1 MTQDLAGRT
10 ALVTGGTRGIGLG
23 IAQELVDRG
32 ANVVVTARKADEL
45 DAAVAQ
51 LDPDGTGRALSA
63 RGSADDE
70 EHQAAAVAL
79 AVERYGRLDLLV
91 PNAAVNPQ
99 YGPLVDADL
108 GAVRKV
114 FEVNVTA
121 VLGWVQQAWRQSMS
135 EHGGSVLVVASVGG
149 LRSGA
154 PIGAYNASKAAVIHL
169 VRQLGA
175 ELGPKVRVNA
185 IAPAVVKTRFAE
197 ALYEG
202 REEQVAKAYPMGG
215 SACPRTPPRRRPSC
229 CPTTRRGSPA
239 RRWSS
244 TAASPSPAARCC
256 GSRSCSWS
264 WRWWAGASCRGT
276 G

>member
-1 MTQDLAGRT
+1 MEQDFAGRT
-10 ALVTGGTRGIGLG
+10 VLVTGGTRGIGLG

-32 ANVVVTARKADEL
+32 ANAVITARKPDEL

-51 LDPDGTGRALSA
+51 LDPDGTGRALA
-63 RGSADDE
+63 VRGSADDE
-70 EHQAAAVAL
+70 QHQADAVAQ
-79 AVERYGRLDLLV
+79 AVARYGRLDLLV

-108 GAVRKV
+108 SAVRKV

-121 VLGWVQQAWRQSMS
+121 VLGWVQQAWRQSMQAS
-135 EHGGSVLVVASVGG
+135 GGAVLVVASVGG

-175 ELGPKVRVNA
+175 ELGPTVRVNA
-185 IAPAVVKTRFAE
+185 IAPAVVKTRFAT

-202 REEQVAKAYPMGG
+202 REDEVAAAYPMRRLGTPEDTAKAAAFLLSDAAGWITGETLVVDGG
-215 SACPRTPPRRRPSC
+215 VTVKR
-229 CPTTRRGSPA
+229 
-239 RRWSS
+239 
-244 TAASPSPAARCC
+244 
-256 GSRSCSWS
+256 
-264 WRWWAGASCRGT
+264 
-276 G
+276 

>member
-1 MTQDLAGRT
+1 MQDFADRT

-23 IAQELVDRG
+23 IAHELVSRG
-32 ANVVVTARKADEL
+32 ASVVITARKPDEL
-45 DAAVAQ
+45 EAAVAE
-51 LDPDGTGRALSA
+51 LDPDRTGRAVAA

-70 EHQAAAVAL
+70 QHQAEAVAL
-79 AVERYGRLDLLV
+79 AVERFGRLDMLV

-108 GAVRKV
+108 SAVRKV
-114 FEVNVTA
+114 MEVNVTA
-121 VLGWVQQAWRQSMS
+121 VLGWVQQAWRQSMQQS
-135 EHGGSVLVVASVGG
+135 GGSICVVASVGG

-175 ELGPKVRVNA
+175 EMGPSVRVNA

-202 REEQVAKAYPMGG
+202 REAEVADAYPMKRLGVPEDTAKAAAFLLSEDASWITGETLVVDGG
-215 SACPRTPPRRRPSC
+215 VTV
-229 CPTTRRGSPA
+229 A
-239 RRWSS
+239 R
-244 TAASPSPAARCC
+244 
-256 GSRSCSWS
+256 
-264 WRWWAGASCRGT
+264 
-276 G
+276 

>member
-1 MTQDLAGRT
+1 MDDFSGRT
-10 ALVTGGTRGIGLG
+10 ALITGGTRGIGLG

-32 ANVVVTARKADEL
+32 ANVVITARKPDEL

-51 LDPDGTGRALSA
+51 LDPDRTGRALGV

-70 EHQAAAVAL
+70 AHQADAVAQ
-79 AVERYGRLDLLV
+79 AVERYGRVDCLV

-108 GAVRKV
+108 SAVRKV

-121 VLGWVQQAWRQSMS
+121 VLGWVQQAYRQSMQAS
-135 EHGGSVLVVASVGG
+135 GGSILVVASVGG
-149 LRSGA
+149 LRTGS

-175 ELGPKVRVNA
+175 EMGPTVRVNA
-185 IAPAVVKTRFAE
+185 IAPAVVKTRFAS

-202 REEQVAKAYPMGG
+202 REQEVAAAYPMKRLGLPEDTAKAAAFLLSDDASWITGETLVVDGG
-215 SACPRTPPRRRPSC
+215 VTV
-229 CPTTRRGSPA
+229 
-239 RRWSS
+239 
-244 TAASPSPAARCC
+244 
-256 GSRSCSWS
+256 
-264 WRWWAGASCRGT
+264 AGR
-276 G
+276 